1 MQRKDLIRTDQ
12 ARVAVIDLAAG
23 EESPW
28 HFHSA
33 VTEHVIC
40 LSGTIK
46 LQYGQEGAYVV
57 LSPGERH
64 EIVRKVRHSLVNPGD
79 SQSTYLLV
87 QEGQY
92 DFVPGSGQPAS

>member
-1 MQRKDLIRTDQ
+1 MQRKDLILTDH

-33 VTEHVIC
+33 VTENVIC

-46 LQYGQEGAYVV
+46 LQYGQEGACVV
-57 LSPGERH
+57 LLPGERH
-64 EIVRKVRHSLVNPGD
+64 EIPLGVGHSLVNMHG
-79 SQSTYLLV
+79 SESTYLLV

-92 DFVPGSGQPAS
+92 DFVPGSARPAS